1 MVYSKIKSLSFISG
15 DKESVHRQL
24 AWQLTVGIL
33 PITNYTHVDTAIGV
47 DIMLRGTGEM
57 TMIYYSGVDN
67 TLINV
72 SYLLPRHIYR
82 LGLNYLLLFMYF
94 RQQRWIFRHKSL
106 SLFSFDLRSIIY
118 KYSILVRND
127 ISLLNGPL

>member
-1 MVYSKIKSLSFISG
+1 
-15 DKESVHRQL
+15 
-24 AWQLTVGIL
+24 
-33 PITNYTHVDTAIGV
+33 
-47 DIMLRGTGEM
+47 
-57 TMIYYSGVDN
+57 MIYYSGVDN